1 MDGKLFVLGA
11 LVLMLAFGCT
21 GNNTPPTQSQPGQQ
35 PTVAAGQASSQIQL
49 GDADISQDTEPN
61 ENLLSTSD
69 LVPPDNS
76 SISVVTQET
85 SSGSVSSNVSISSS
99 DIDVIQ
105 DNESDVISAQDVVG
119 PS

>member
-1 MDGKLFVLGA
+1 MDAKLFVLGA
-11 LVLMLAFGCT
+11 LLLMLAFGCT
-21 GNNTPPTQSQPGQQ
+21 GNKPPAQSSQQ

-69 LVPPDNS
+69 LVAPDNS
-76 SISVVTQET
+76 SVSVVTQEAP
-85 SSGSVSSNVSISSS
+85 SGSVTSNVSISSS